1 MSVQTHVGLG
11 CAITAISYVARHP
24 DRHERP
30 SFGNI
35 VQRLQ
40 EADEFLLTNRK
51 EEKGIEGKLGDALD
65 ASENCYTDLQHIY
78 AKY

>member
-1 MSVQTHVGLG
+1 ML
-11 CAITAISYVARHP
+11 YVARNP
-24 DRHERP
+24 DRYERP

-35 VQRLQ
+35 VQRLR

-51 EEKGIEGKLGDALD
+51 EEEAIKGKLGDRLD
-65 ASENCYTDLQHIY
+65 VSENCYTDLQRVY